1 MQRVSKT
8 YNKRIKLIICHD
20 VTFSLKL
27 PFKNERGQQDG
38 SVSKTPMAPF
48 CDPYCDPS
56 VSLLLEDERWN

>member
-1 MQRVSKT
+1 MQRVTKT

-38 SVSKTPMAPF
+38 SVGKTPMT
-48 CDPYCDPS
+48 
-56 VSLLLEDERWN
+56 